1 MKFASR
7 ITRTPI
13 PPFDTDQGAEIAE
26 AFADLS
32 PPELVAVLEGTAGC
46 SPPYLKGLMEKEPD
60 WLRAALSGSPEDAF
74 KSAMVVDGETDSACA
89 PLCALPNAASPF

>member
-46 SPPYLKGLMEKEPD
+46 SPPI
-60 WLRAALSGSPEDAF
+60 
-74 KSAMVVDGETDSACA
+74 
-89 PLCALPNAASPF
+89 

>member
-13 PPFDTDQGAEIAE
+13 PFDTDQGAEIAE

-32 PPELVAVLEGTAGC
+32 PELVAVLEGTAGC
-46 SPPYLKGLMEKEPD
+46 SPYLKG
-60 WLRAALSGSPEDAF
+60 
-74 KSAMVVDGETDSACA
+74 
-89 PLCALPNAASPF
+89 